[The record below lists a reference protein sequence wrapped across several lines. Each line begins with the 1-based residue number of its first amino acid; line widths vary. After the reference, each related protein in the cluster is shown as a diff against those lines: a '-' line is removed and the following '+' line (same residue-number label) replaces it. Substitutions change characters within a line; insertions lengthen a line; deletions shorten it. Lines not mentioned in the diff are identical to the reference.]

1 MDNNAKLRPL
11 YLAKILYER
20 TDEDHYLTTMQLAQ
34 ILEEEYGIPAHRQTI
49 KTDIE
54 LLQQFGMDIQEVK
67 STQNRYNLISRQFEI
82 AELKLLI
89 DAVQSSKFISK
100 ERSEQMV
107 SKIVTLAGQHKAEE
121 LKRNAS
127 VEGRVKS
134 ENRQDLLIVDAI
146 NEAINAR
153 KKIAFQYFAYN
164 IRKQKKLR
172 HDGERYIFSPY
183 RLIWNGDYYY
193 VLGYS
198 DKHQAIG
205 SFRVDRISAR
215 PDILSEEAVP
225 VPVDFGVDDFLA
237 TTFRMYGSECR
248 EVELICDNSVI
259 DAIIDR
265 FGTDVTIYACDMSTF
280 RVIVRV
286 AISHIF
292 FSWIFGFGG
301 KVRIKGPEK
310 IKTAYR
316 NDRQCVSLWL
326 AAKAGCRP
334 QANRSYAFCADS
346 RVLRHSAS
354 RRWRVFCFPDWQSN
368 GCGGRIYEHPY
379 RNQYRTDNRSFSA
392 CLRRL
397 FPCNVSFL

>member
-54 LLQQFGMDIQEVK
+54 LLQQFGMDIQDVK

-127 VEGRVKS
+127 VEGRAKS

-172 HDGERYIFSPY
+172 HDGKIYLISPWA
-183 RLIWNGDYYY
+183 LTWDDENYYMI
-193 VLGYS
+193 GYDS
-198 DKHQAIG
+198 ELPCGPYQ
-205 SFRVDRISAR
+205 R
-215 PDILSEEAVP
+215 PS
-225 VPVDFGVDDFLA
+225 
-237 TTFRMYGSECR
+237 
-248 EVELICDNSVI
+248 
-259 DAIIDR
+259 
-265 FGTDVTIYACDMSTF
+265 
-280 RVIVRV
+280 
-286 AISHIF
+286 
-292 FSWIFGFGG
+292 
-301 KVRIKGPEK
+301 
-310 IKTAYR
+310 
-316 NDRQCVSLWL
+316 
-326 AAKAGCRP
+326 
-334 QANRSYAFCADS
+334 
-346 RVLRHSAS
+346 
-354 RRWRVFCFPDWQSN
+354 
-368 GCGGRIYEHPY
+368 
-379 RNQYRTDNRSFSA
+379 
-392 CLRRL
+392 
-397 FPCNVSFL
+397 